1 MIKVFSFWILLWFI
15 LYYFGFTKYNP
26 LFILLVACIFPFIQ
40 LIYFIIYKITYY
52 NFFKYLIINIIIKVI
67 PILLI
72 IKFPLRFKMV
82 DVYLSVYLILIYIVL
97 MSIINVNIYEFY
109 KEMIST
115 YIYDDNKNKTSISK
129 SYDYIYTN
137 INK

>member
-15 LYYFGFTKYNP
+15 LYYLGFTTYNP
-26 LFILLVACIFPFIQ
+26 LFLLLVACIFPLIQ

-52 NFFKYLIINIIIKVI
+52 NFFKFLIINIIIKII

-72 IKFPLRFKMV
+72 IKFPLRFKMD
-82 DVYLSVYLILIYIVL
+82 DVYFSVYLILIYIVL
-97 MSIINVNIYEFY
+97 MSILNVNIYEFY
-109 KEMIST
+109 KAMIDT
-115 YIYDDNKNKTSISK
+115 YIYDDNKNKTYISK
-129 SYDYIYTN
+129 TYDYIYTN

>member
-26 LFILLVACIFPFIQ
+26 LFILLLACIFPFIQ
-40 LIYFIIYKITYY
+40 LIYFIIYKISYY

-82 DVYLSVYLILIYIVL
+82 DVYLSVYLILIYIVF
-97 MSIINVNIYEFY
+97 MSILNVNIYEFY

-115 YIYDDNKNKTSISK
+115 YIYDDNKNKTYISK

>member
-26 LFILLVACIFPFIQ
+26 LFILLLACIFPFIQ
-40 LIYFIIYKITYY
+40 LIYFIIYKISYY

-97 MSIINVNIYEFY
+97 MSILNVNIYEFY

-115 YIYDDNKNKTSISK
+115 YIYDDNKNKTYISK